1 MSPLASAYSRTFDHW
16 LTMREE
22 VDRESYDI
30 QLSGPEMDK
39 VDWNRLMEE
48 LLSYHDDV
56 ERAVNA
62 AAVLTEA
69 ADESRLPELE
79 RLFSSGDYFLR
90 EVLGEPIAR
99 IKGLD
104 ALPLLLEGLTMG
116 HQEGHDH
123 DTLQSVIAD
132 LIEVQQSEAVP
143 SLLKMLRSPSNGER
157 SMRHGSSDSH
167 RSPLRPSLWS
177 RL

>member
-1 MSPLASAYSRTFDHW
+1 MNNA
-16 LTMREE
+16 
-22 VDRESYDI
+22 
-30 QLSGPEMDK
+30 
-39 VDWNRLMEE
+39 DWNHLMND
-48 LLSYHDDV
+48 LLSYYDDV

-69 ADESRLPELE
+69 ADGSRLPELE
-79 RLFSSGDYFLR
+79 RLFSGGDYFLR

-123 DTLQSVIAD
+123 DGLQSAIAD

-143 SLLKMLRSPSNGER
+143 LLLKMLCEVDPIV
-157 SMRHGSSDSH
+157 
-167 RSPLRPSLWS
+167 
-177 RL
+177 